1 MTGAV
6 DQAGPGDPLARVMVW
21 PVAEVESRTLLSQV
35 AEVLAADE
43 VGAVPVV
50 ASGSLVGVV
59 SERDIVAHVAVG
71 ADLTHLTA
79 GEVMS
84 TEVVTAQQED
94 SILRAAHLMC
104 EADVR
109 HLPVLAGERLAGMVS
124 MRDLL
129 EVLAAEGAR
138 LVETPVSAKDPRV
151 VVRPPWAG

>member
-1 MTGAV
+1 MTGVV
-6 DQAGPGDPLARVMVW
+6 DQVGAGDPLGRVMVW
-21 PVAEVESRTLLSQV
+21 PVAEVDTRTMLSQV

-50 ASGSLVGVV
+50 ASGSLVGLV
-59 SERDIVAHVAVG
+59 SERDVVSHVAIG
-71 ADLTHLTA
+71 ADLSHLTA

-84 TEVVTAQQED
+84 TEIVTAQQED
-94 SILRAAHLMC
+94 TILRAAQLMC

-109 HLPVLAGERLAGMVS
+109 HLPVLAGEQLAGMVS

-129 EVLAAEGAR
+129 EVLAAEGAG
-138 LVETPVSAKDPRV
+138 LIEAPGPSKDSRV